1 MQGVSKFGPIL
12 IPHHPKPSLRYLLR
26 SKLTQKHMVA
36 LGAELE
42 I

>member
-1 MQGVSKFGPIL
+1 MQDVSKFGPIL
-12 IPHHPKPSLRYLLR
+12 IPHHRSLRYLLR
-26 SKLTQKHMVA
+26 SKLTHKHMVA